1 MNLCTSCSKWSF
13 YFCFVSDE
21 DFSNPP
27 EVSDNND
34 GMIVSDDRDQHNLH
48 TPDDR
53 KKTQREPKSKKARK
67 TILETPHHEA
77 VVNGNSNESSW
88 LFHFFFT
95 NSLL

>member
-1 MNLCTSCSKWSF
+1 MLVNLCTSCSKWSF

-34 GMIVSDDRDQHNLH
+34 GMIVSDEKMTAVDHCVFS
-48 TPDDR
+48 
-53 KKTQREPKSKKARK
+53 PKSKKARK

-88 LFHFFFT
+88 ILNYLKSVHFF
-95 NSLL
+95 